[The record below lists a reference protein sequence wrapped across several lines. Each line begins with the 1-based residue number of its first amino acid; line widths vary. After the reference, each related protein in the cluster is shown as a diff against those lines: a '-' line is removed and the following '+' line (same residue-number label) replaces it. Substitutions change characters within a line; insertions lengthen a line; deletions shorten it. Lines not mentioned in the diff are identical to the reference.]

1 MIEVMGLAVLP
12 SRLKNELGFLAKAMC
27 NKDDLRKDER
37 TAKHAD
43 WAEDIL
49 KRYPDFNNANADE
62 ILRKE
67 TGLVFSKVLEDAG
80 VYKRTPEGQAAFDK
94 FVGIL

>member
-1 MIEVMGLAVLP
+1 MYSTWNLNG
-12 SRLKNELGFLAKAMC
+12 R
-27 NKDDLRKDER
+27 DLRKDDVL
-37 TAKHAD
+37 AKHAD

-49 KRYPDFNNANADE
+49 KRYPNFSGKNADE

-80 VYKRTPEGQAAFDK
+80 VYKRDEKGKAAFDR
-94 FVGIL
+94 FIAVL